1 MSIAPISVSAPPASV
16 PPVPAPLSVRAVA
29 EADWPGYAQ
38 KFRDLSFE
46 QSLTYGRAATT
57 RIGGKMRCLV
67 LERDEQL
74 IAAAQVRIKTL
85 PGLGRGIAWI
95 ASGPLLHPVAGPA
108 PEPAVIA
115 EVLTALRAELALR
128 QGHVLRLRLAG
139 IAFHDKDA
147 VAAISSAAGYSPT
160 DRASGYRS
168 IAIDLRQDETAL
180 MATLNGKWRTDLRFA
195 LKSGLTL
202 ETGNSPDMQ
211 ARFLVL
217 FRDIQA
223 AKGFAPD
230 ITPEFHFALSGP
242 DLTYDVLI
250 IKKDGQDLAGI
261 VIGTSGLC
269 TVYLFG
275 ATAEAG
281 RTLRAGYLLTW
292 EGIRLSQGRGMQW
305 YDLGGVDFD
314 ENPDVA
320 RFKDRMNGHA
330 VDAAGPYE
338 THSGAPVAHLIKA
351 LETLRTRLRKQ
362 R

>member
-1 MSIAPISVSAPPASV
+1 VNIASSPASV
-16 PPVPAPLSVRAVA
+16 KTVPAPLSVRGVA
-29 EADWPGYAQ
+29 EADWPEYAQ
-38 KFRDLSFE
+38 QFRDLSFE
-46 QSLTYGRAATT
+46 QSLTYGRAAAA
-57 RIGGKMRCLV
+57 RIGGKLRCLV
-67 LERDEQL
+67 LERDGQQ

-95 ASGPLLHPVAGPA
+95 ASGPLLLPVEGPA

-115 EVLTALRAELALR
+115 EVFAALRTELVLR
-128 QGHVLRLRLAG
+128 QGHILRLRLPG
-139 IAFHDKDA
+139 IAFHAQDTIATIAKA
-147 VAAISSAAGYSPT
+147 TGFAPT
-160 DRASGYRS
+160 DRAPVYRS
-168 IAIDLRQDETAL
+168 IAIDLSQDQTAL
-180 MATLNGKWRTDLRFA
+180 MTALNGKWRTDLRYA
-195 LKSGLTL
+195 QKSGLTL
-202 ETGNSPDMQ
+202 ETGYSPDMQ

-242 DLTYDVLI
+242 DLSYDILI
-250 IKKDGQDLAGI
+250 ITKDGQDLAGI

-281 RTLRAGYLLTW
+281 RALRAGYMLTW
-292 EGIRLSQGRGMQW
+292 EGIRLAQGRGMHW

-320 RFKDRMNGHA
+320 RFKDRMNGQTIE
-330 VDAAGPYE
+330 AAGPYE
-338 THSGAPVAHLIKA
+338 AHSGTPLTHLIKA
-351 LETLRTRLRKQ
+351 LETLRAKLRK
-362 R
+362 RR